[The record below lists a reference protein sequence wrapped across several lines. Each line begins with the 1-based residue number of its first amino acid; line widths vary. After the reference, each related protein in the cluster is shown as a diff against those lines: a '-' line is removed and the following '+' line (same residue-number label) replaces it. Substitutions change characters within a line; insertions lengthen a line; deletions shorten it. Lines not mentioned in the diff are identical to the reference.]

1 MPRADLGDDDLGGV
15 PGDAGDLLQPAGG
28 RQRCRVRAAA
38 GLRAG
43 GPVGAD
49 ALRGGDRG
57 DQLPGPGAQGAGL
70 RGEAVDLGQQDG
82 GQLAVVGTGSGR
94 SAPR

>member
-15 PGDAGDLLQPAGG
+15 PGDAGDLLQPVDG
-28 RQRCRVRAAA
+28 RERCRVRAAA

-49 ALRGGDRG
+49 ALGAGDRG
-57 DQLPGPGAQGAGL
+57 DQFLDPGAEGADL
-70 RGEAVDLGQQDG
+70 RGKAAGLGQQDG
-82 GQLAVVGTGSGR
+82 GQFAVVGAGSGR